1 VNAPYPGEID
11 RRLLNERSVSGRI
24 GLQLQE
30 LDVPEQALPEPGL
43 LRTDEARL
51 PEVSQQEVVR
61 YFTTLSTMN
70 FSIDAN
76 FYPLGSCT
84 MKYNPKVNE
93 EMAFLPGMAGIH
105 PHQPDETVQG
115 ALQLIW
121 ELQRDLGEI
130 TGLPG
135 VCLGP
140 LAGAQGEYSGL
151 MIARAYFEERGDIG
165 RIVAL
170 MPDSAHGT
178 NPASA
183 SMAGLE
189 VVTLP
194 SDSEGNVD
202 VEALKALA
210 DERTCVFMLT
220 LPSTLGL
227 FEPNI
232 LEITN
237 IIHEAGGL
245 VYADGANLNA
255 LLGIVKL
262 GDLGFDI
269 AHSNLHKTFSTPHG
283 GGGPGAGPVLVSETL
298 APFLPTP
305 VVSRDGHTYRLDAPD
320 KSVGRVNGFHG
331 SFGVLVRAY
340 AYVRAIGAEGMRE
353 VSENAII
360 NANYIRTALSDEFG
374 IAADRACMHECVFSP
389 QAQKAKGATALDISK
404 RLIDYG
410 IHPPTMYFPLI
421 VPEALMVEPT
431 ETETKDTLDR
441 FIAVMRQINKEISSD
456 PDLLHDAPHDTPNT
470 RLDEASAARKPYLR
484 WQPEQNLTASD

>member
-1 VNAPYPGEID
+1 MNLPVPGEID
-11 RRLLNERSVSGRI
+11 RRLLNERSVPGRI
-24 GLQLQE
+24 GLQMPE
-30 LDVPEQALPEPGL
+30 LDVPEQPLPDAGM
-43 LRTDEARL
+43 LRSDEARL
-51 PEVSQQEVVR
+51 PEVSQPELVR
-61 YFTTLSTMN
+61 YLTTLSRMN
-70 FSIDAN
+70 FSVDTN

-84 MKYNPKVNE
+84 MKYNPRVNE

-105 PHQPDETVQG
+105 PLQPDETVQG

-121 ELQRDLGEI
+121 ELQTDLGEI
-130 TGLPG
+130 TGLPSIC
-135 VCLGP
+135 VSP

-151 MIARAYFEERGDIG
+151 MIARAHFADRGDEA
-165 RIVAL
+165 RTVAL
-170 MPDSAHGT
+170 IPDSAHGT

-183 SMAGLE
+183 AMAGLE
-189 VVTLP
+189 IVTVP
-194 SDSEGNVD
+194 SDAERNIDVD
-202 VEALKALA
+202 ALRGLV

-232 LEITN
+232 LEITR
-237 IIHEAGGL
+237 IVHEAGGL

-255 LLGIVKL
+255 LLGIAKL

-283 GGGPGAGPVLVSETL
+283 GGGPGAGPVLVTEEL

-305 VVSRDGHTYRLDAPD
+305 VVEKEGDSYRFIRPVR
-320 KSVGRVNGFHG
+320 SIGRVNGFHG

-340 AYVRAIGAEGMRE
+340 AYIRAVGVDHMRA
-353 VSENAII
+353 VAENAII
-360 NANYIRTALSDEFG
+360 NANYIRVALSEEFG
-374 IAADRACMHECVFSP
+374 VAADRICMHECVLSP
-389 QAQKAKGATALDISK
+389 QAQKAKGVSALDISK

-441 FIAVMRQINKEISSD
+441 FIAVMRQINREINED
-456 PDLLHDAPHDTPNT
+456 PDLLHDAPHDAPNT
-470 RLDEASAARKPYLR
+470 RLDEAAAARKPYLR
-484 WQPEQNLTASD
+484 WQPEDESQAAD

>member
-1 VNAPYPGEID
+1 MSTPFPGEID

-24 GLQLQE
+24 GLQVQE
-30 LDVPEQALPEPGL
+30 LDVPEQPLPDAGL
-43 LRTDEARL
+43 LRSEPAKL
-51 PEVSQQEVVR
+51 PEVSQPEVVR

-70 FSIDAN
+70 FSIDTN

-105 PHQPDETVQG
+105 PNQPDETVQG

-121 ELQRDLGEI
+121 ELQEDLGEI

-140 LAGAQGEYSGL
+140 LAGAQGGYSGL
-151 MIARAYFEERGDIG
+151 MVARAYFQERGETG
-165 RIVAL
+165 RTVAL

-183 SMAGLE
+183 AMAGLE
-189 VVTLP
+189 VVTVP
-194 SDSEGNVD
+194 SDSQGNVD
-202 VEALKALA
+202 VDALKGLV
-210 DERTCVFMLT
+210 DGRTCVFMLT

-227 FEPNI
+227 FETNI
-232 LEITN
+232 LEITK
-237 IIHEAGGL
+237 IVHDAGGL

-283 GGGPGAGPVLVSETL
+283 GGGPGSGPVLVSESL
-298 APFLPTP
+298 APYLPTP
-305 VVSRDGHTYRLDAPD
+305 VVTRDGDAYHLGSPD
-320 KSVGRVNGFHG
+320 KTVGRVNGFHG

-340 AYVRAIGAEGMRE
+340 AYVRAMGADGLRE

-374 IAADRACMHECVFSP
+374 IAADRVCMHECVLSP
-389 QAQKAKGATALDISK
+389 QAQKAKGTSALDISK

-441 FIAVMRQINKEISSD
+441 FIAVMRQIGKEIYSD
-456 PDLLHDAPHDTPNT
+456 PDLLHNAPHDTPNT
-470 RLDEASAARKPYLR
+470 RLDEANAARNPYLR
-484 WQPEQNLTASD
+484 WQPDEDLSAAD

>member
-1 VNAPYPGEID
+1 MSIPIAGEID

-24 GLQLQE
+24 GLQIQT
-30 LDVPEQALPEPGL
+30 LDVPEQSLPDASL
-43 LRTDEARL
+43 LRSEDAQL
-51 PEVSQQEVVR
+51 PEVSQPEVVR
-61 YFTTLSTMN
+61 YFTTLSQMN
-70 FSIDAN
+70 FSIDTN

-121 ELQRDLGEI
+121 ELQEDLGEI

-151 MIARAYFEERGDIG
+151 MIARAYFEDRGDKG
-165 RIVAL
+165 RTVAL
-170 MPDSAHGT
+170 IPDSAHGT

-183 SMAGLE
+183 AMAGLD
-189 VVTLP
+189 VVTVP
-194 SDSEGNVD
+194 SDSQGNIDVD
-202 VEALKALA
+202 ALKGLV

-232 LEITN
+232 LQITS

-283 GGGPGAGPVLVSETL
+283 GGGPGAGPVLVSDEL
-298 APFLPTP
+298 AGFLPTP
-305 VVSRDGHTYRLDAPD
+305 VVERNGDTYRLGAPE
-320 KSVGRVNGFHG
+320 KTVGRVNGFHG

-340 AYVRAIGAEGMRE
+340 AYIRAIGGDGMRE

-374 IAADRACMHECVFSP
+374 IAADRVCMHECVLSP
-389 QAQKAKGATALDISK
+389 QAQKAKGASALDISK

-441 FIAVMRQINKEISSD
+441 FIAVMRQINREIETD
-456 PDLLHDAPHDTPNT
+456 PELLHNAPHDTPNT
-470 RLDEASAARKPYLR
+470 RLDEANAARNPYLR
-484 WQPEQNLTASD
+484 WQPDENSQAAD

>member
-1 VNAPYPGEID
+1 LRAPVTGEID
-11 RRLLNERSVSGRI
+11 RRLLNERSVPGRV

-30 LDVPEQALPEPGL
+30 LDVPEQPLPEAGL
-43 LRTDEARL
+43 LRAKEAHL
-51 PEVSQQEVVR
+51 PEVSQPEVVR
-61 YFTTLSTMN
+61 YFTTLSQMN
-70 FSIDAN
+70 FSIDTN

-121 ELQRDLGEI
+121 ELQEDLGEL

-135 VCLGP
+135 VSLGP

-151 MIARAYFEERGDIG
+151 MIARAYFDERGDSA
-165 RIVAL
+165 RTVAL

-183 SMAGLE
+183 AMAGLE
-189 VVTLP
+189 VVTVP

-202 VEALKALA
+202 VDALRGLV

-283 GGGPGAGPVLVSETL
+283 GGGPGAGPVLVSDAL

-305 VVSRDGHTYRLDAPD
+305 VVTREGDAYRLGAPG
-320 KSVGRVNGFHG
+320 KTVGRVNGFHG

-340 AYVRAIGAEGMRE
+340 AYIRAMGPDGMRE

-374 IAADRACMHECVFSP
+374 IAADRVCMHECVLSP
-389 QAQKAKGATALDISK
+389 TAQKARGVSALDISK

-421 VPEALMVEPT
+421 VPEAIMVEPT

-441 FIAVMRQINKEISSD
+441 FIAVMRQIGAEIDSD

-470 RLDEASAARKPYLR
+470 RLDEASAARNPYLR
-484 WQPEQNLTASD
+484 WQPDEDLTAAD

>member
-1 VNAPYPGEID
+1 VVGEID
-11 RRLLNERSVSGRI
+11 RRLLNERSVAGRV
-24 GLQLQE
+24 GLQLQA
-30 LDVPEQALPEPGL
+30 LDVPEQPLPEAGL
-43 LRTDEARL
+43 LRAEEARL
-51 PEVSQQEVVR
+51 PEVSQPEVVR
-61 YFTTLSTMN
+61 YFTTLSGMN
-70 FSIDAN
+70 FSIDTN

-121 ELQRDLGEI
+121 ELQEDLGEV

-135 VCLGP
+135 VSLGP

-151 MIARAYFEERGDIG
+151 MIARAYFDERGDSA
-165 RIVAL
+165 RTVAL

-183 SMAGLE
+183 AMAGLE
-189 VVTLP
+189 VVTVP

-202 VEALKALA
+202 VDALRGLV

-232 LEITN
+232 LKITS

-283 GGGPGAGPVLVSETL
+283 GGGPGAGPVLVSEAL

-305 VVSRDGHTYRLDAPD
+305 VVTRDGDAYRLGAPE
-320 KSVGRVNGFHG
+320 KTVGRVNGFHG

-340 AYVRAIGAEGMRE
+340 AYIRAMGPDGMRE

-360 NANYIRTALSDEFG
+360 NANYVRTALSDEFG
-374 IAADRACMHECVFSP
+374 IAADRVCMHECVLSP
-389 QAQKAKGATALDISK
+389 AAQKARGVSALDISK

-441 FIAVMRQINKEISSD
+441 FIAVMRQINREIESD

-484 WQPEQNLTASD
+484 WQPDEDLTAAD